1 MSPPSDSS
9 GKPRPKVRPANTG
22 DAPQIAR
29 MLHDFNT
36 EFSEPTPGI
45 EVLSRRVLA
54 FIENGAM
61 TYLLGGAGPD
71 GFAQVSFRPS
81 VWADE
86 PIAYLEELYVVPER
100 RGEGV
105 GRAIMNSVVELARE
119 RGAAGIE
126 VVTGENDTAARALY
140 ESVGFANE
148 IEGEEKARALFYELN
163 F

>member
-1 MSPPSDSS
+1 MRPRDALRVVRRADSH
-9 GKPRPKVRPANTG
+9 
-22 DAPQIAR
+22 DAPLIAR

-36 EFSEPTPGI
+36 EFSEPSPGAD
-45 EVLSRRVLA
+45 VLSRRVLA

-86 PIAYLEELYVVPER
+86 PVGYLEELYVVPDR

-105 GRAIMNSVVELARE
+105 GRALMNAVLELARE
-119 RGAAGIE
+119 RGAAGME
-126 VVTGENDTAARALY
+126 VVTGEDDTAARALY

-148 IEGEEKARALFYELN
+148 VEGKENARSLFYELD